1 MRHCDCADVR
11 LAVDHRLLCALHML
25 PVRGVVSHAPPMHK
39 PQVNARFKNAP
50 RHAQGPAD
58 HSRPPHR

>member
-25 PVRGVVSHAPPMHK
+25 PPAVLDAAAQAKSHEAAAGLSCP
-39 PQVNARFKNAP
+39 
-50 RHAQGPAD
+50 
-58 HSRPPHR
+58 